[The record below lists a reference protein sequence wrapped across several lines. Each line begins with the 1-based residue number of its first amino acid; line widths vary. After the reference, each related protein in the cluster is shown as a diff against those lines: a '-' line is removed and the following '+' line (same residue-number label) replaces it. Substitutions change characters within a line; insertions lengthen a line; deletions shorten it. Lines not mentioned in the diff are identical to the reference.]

1 MKGYEKMSTKINA
14 TKNIKS
20 SKTRKTTN
28 KNDKYI
34 SPKNYIYAFLILVGG
49 IVLTLYIFE
58 WYQVKQEEKLMTSYL
73 ISSNTIESNITD
85 IESLEQITQE
95 APSSYFI
102 YIGYTGDEDVYN
114 LEKELKRV
122 IDKYK
127 LNDEFYYLDI
137 TDLKNKNQ
145 DYLKEINSKLDVNLE
160 NIPAIIYVNEGKILD
175 SNVLD
180 GVNDTKLKVSD
191 FEQLLDIYEFEI
203 IK

>member
-1 MKGYEKMSTKINA
+1 MSTKINA

>member
-1 MKGYEKMSTKINA
+1 MSTKTSA

-137 TDLKNKNQ
+137 TDLKNENQ

>member
-1 MKGYEKMSTKINA
+1 MSTKISA

>member
-1 MKGYEKMSTKINA
+1 MSTKISA

-137 TDLKNKNQ
+137 TNLKNKNQ
-145 DYLKEINSKLDVNLE
+145 EYIKEINSKLDVDLE
-160 NIPAIIYVNEGKILD
+160 NVPAIIYVNEGKILD

>member
-1 MKGYEKMSTKINA
+1 MSTKISA

-137 TDLKNKNQ
+137 TDLKNENQ

>member
-1 MKGYEKMSTKINA
+1 
-14 TKNIKS
+14 
-20 SKTRKTTN
+20 
-28 KNDKYI
+28 
-34 SPKNYIYAFLILVGG
+34 
-49 IVLTLYIFE
+49 
-58 WYQVKQEEKLMTSYL
+58 MTSYL

-137 TDLKNKNQ
+137 TNLKNKNQ
-145 DYLKEINSKLDVNLE
+145 DYLKEINSKLDVDLE
-160 NIPAIIYVNEGKILD
+160 NVPAIIYVNEGKILD

>member
-1 MKGYEKMSTKINA
+1 MSTKISA

-137 TDLKNKNQ
+137 TNLKNKNQ
-145 DYLKEINSKLDVNLE
+145 DYLKEINSKLDVDLE
-160 NIPAIIYVNEGKILD
+160 NVPAIIYVNEGKILD

>member
-1 MKGYEKMSTKINA
+1 MKGYEKMSTKISA

-137 TDLKNKNQ
+137 TNLKNKNQ
-145 DYLKEINSKLDVNLE
+145 DYLKEINSKLDVDLE
-160 NIPAIIYVNEGKILD
+160 NVPAIIYVNEGKILD

>member
-1 MKGYEKMSTKINA
+1 MSTKTSA

-127 LNDEFYYLDI
+127 LNGEFYYLDI